1 MGGERGKAC
10 GLFQRYQERLI
21 MRPAH
26 FSSLFARTMRDDPTD
41 ENVASAKLLVRG
53 GYVRKMAPGVFAWLP
68 LGLKVLKNVEKV
80 IREEMAGIGAQE
92 VHLPALLPKSVYSP
106 TGRWDEY
113 GDNIFK
119 LKDRH
124 GADYLLAPTHEEP
137 FTLLAKDLLSSYKE
151 LPLTLYQI
159 QTKYRDEARPRA
171 GLIRGR
177 EFIMKD
183 AYSFSL
189 DEEGMKECY
198 VEEREAYERVFR
210 RLGVSYV
217 VVRAFSGP
225 MGGSESEEFL
235 CPLEIGEDTF
245 VQAPSGR
252 AWNVEAL
259 KTPAKEEDFS
269 SLPLPREI
277 QTPLDG
283 SISSLEAFLKEK
295 GISSPLLKNIAVSL
309 KAPDGKKTLAV
320 VGLPGDRQLDL
331 KRLEACLAPLEA
343 SIAEEADLKAHPE
356 LVKGFIGVTKV
367 GPQSSQDAKCPYFL
381 DAHVAR
387 GSAWCTGS
395 DKEGFHTLG
404 LVYGRDFECDKVVE
418 AAQIK
423 EGDLSPDGSGELSIE
438 RGVEIGQV
446 FQLGLKYSRSMGFK
460 VTGASRGPKDV
471 WMGSYGIGVSRL
483 IACIAESHRDEKGL
497 VWPIS
502 AAPFKVH
509 VISARKECREEC
521 ERLGRETCRLGLET
535 LIDDR
540 DESAGVKFADAD
552 LLGSPIIAIV
562 GREYME
568 RGAIEIKV
576 RESGE
581 VRKAPSQEA
590 AKEIL
595 AYAEALRSALLQGA
609 CLE

>member
-1 MGGERGKAC
+1 
-10 GLFQRYQERLI
+10 
-21 MRPAH
+21 MRPTY
-26 FSSLFARTMRDDPTD
+26 FSSLFTRTMREDPTD
-41 ENVASAKLLVRG
+41 ENVESAKLLVRG

-68 LGLKVLKNVEKV
+68 LGLKVLKNVEKA
-80 IREEMAGIGAQE
+80 IREEMAHIGAQE
-92 VHLPALLPKSVYSP
+92 VHLPALLPKSVYAP

-137 FTLLAKDLLSSYKE
+137 FTLLAKDLLSSYKD
-151 LPLTLYQI
+151 LPVTLYQI

-183 AYSFSL
+183 AYSFTL
-189 DEEGMKECY
+189 DEEGMKACY
-198 VEEREAYERVFR
+198 GEEREAYEKVFR
-210 RLGVSYV
+210 KLGVSYV
-217 VVRAFSGP
+217 IVRAFSGP

-245 VQAPSGR
+245 VQAPSGK

-259 KTPAKEEDFS
+259 KTPEKEEDFS
-269 SLPLPREI
+269 SAPLPRQIE
-277 QTPLDG
+277 TPEGG
-283 SISSLEAFLKEK
+283 SINSLKAFLEKE
-295 GISSPLLKNIAVSL
+295 GISSPILKNIVILL
-309 KAPDGKKTLAV
+309 KAPDGKKSLAV
-320 VGLPGDRQLDL
+320 VGLPSDRQLDL
-331 KRLEACLAPLEA
+331 KRLEACLSPMEV
-343 SIAEEADLKAHPE
+343 SIAGEEDLKDHPE
-356 LVKGFIGVTKV
+356 LVKGFIGVQKV
-367 GPQSSQDAKCPYFL
+367 GPQSTEPEKCPYFL
-381 DAHVAR
+381 DAHVFR
-387 GSAWCTGS
+387 GSSWCTGS
-395 DKEGFHTLG
+395 DKEGFHTLN

-418 AAQIK
+418 AAQVK
-423 EGDLSPDGSGELSIE
+423 EGDLSPDGSGKLSIR

-460 VTGASRGPKDV
+460 VTGPAGTQEDV

-483 IACIAESHRDEKGL
+483 VACIAESHRDEKGL
-497 VWPIS
+497 IWPIS
-502 AAPFKVH
+502 VAPFKVH
-509 VISARKECREEC
+509 IVCARKECREEC
-521 ERLGRETCRLGLET
+521 ERLGVETSHLGLET

-552 LLGSPIIAIV
+552 LLGCPIIATV
-562 GREYME
+562 GKGYME
-568 RGAIEIKV
+568 TGEIEVKA
-576 RESGE
+576 RKNGE
-581 VRKAPSQEA
+581 VEKVQAREA

-595 AYAEALRSALLQGA
+595 ALSERLRSQLLEGS